1 MDVQIV
7 YHDTQKDDDP
17 NRAAITKTTLPKS
30 VTHVRTRTQ
39 IPHDKFIVKLVSDMD
54 RIDQFHRYRILR
66 ADQCRVLGT

>member
-1 MDVQIV
+1 VDVQIV

-30 VTHVRTRTQ
+30 VTL
-39 IPHDKFIVKLVSDMD
+39 VKLVSDMD